1 MPSASVASV
10 NRLVWTTDLAALTAV
25 GAHIQCPIGPVPFS
39 LQTFFIM
46 LCGLILG
53 PVRGPVAVLLYI
65 AAGVLGLPVFSK
77 GSSGFAHLLG
87 PTGGFLLGFVFQA
100 AVYGLAPRRAAD
112 GRPGELPW
120 LRGIAFGLLGSVV
133 LFTPG
138 VVRLAAV
145 MNTDLAR
152 AAAVGFVPFIPSDLI
167 KMALAI
173 ACYRHLRAKRLLPA

>member
-1 MPSASVASV
+1 MPSASVASI
-10 NRLVWTTDLAALTAV
+10 NRLVWTALLAALTAV
-25 GAHIQCPIGPVPFS
+25 GAHIQFPIGPVPFS

-65 AAGVLGLPVFSK
+65 AAGLLGLPVFSK

-100 AVYGLAPRRAAD
+100 AVYGLAPRRPQD
-112 GRPGELPW
+112 GLPGELPW
-120 LRGIAFGLLGSVV
+120 LRGIGFGLIGTLV

-138 VVRLAAV
+138 VLRLAAV
-145 MNTDLAR
+145 MNADLGK
-152 AAAVGFVPFIPSDLI
+152 AAMVGFVPFIPSDLI

-173 ACYRHLRAKRLLPA
+173 ACYRHLRARRLLPG

>member
-1 MPSASVASV
+1 MPSASVASI
-10 NRLVWTTDLAALTAV
+10 NRLVWTALLAALTAV
-25 GAHIQCPIGPVPFS
+25 GAHIQFPIGPVPFS

-65 AAGVLGLPVFSK
+65 AAGLLGLPVFSK

-100 AVYGLAPRRAAD
+100 AIYGLAPRRPQD
-112 GRPGELPW
+112 GLPGELPW
-120 LRGIAFGLLGSVV
+120 LRGIGFGLLGTLV

-138 VVRLAAV
+138 VLRLASI
-145 MNTDLAR
+145 MNTDLAK
-152 AAAVGFVPFIPSDLI
+152 AAMVGFVPFIPSDLI
-167 KMALAI
+167 KMTLAI
-173 ACYRHLRAKRLLPA
+173 ACYRHLRHKRLLPA